1 VRAPWRVVTDDV
13 AVVGR
18 GSAEGGGGGSRSG
31 RRGSFGALPGGCW
44 GSVLRWSV
52 TSPWRAV
59 AELFERLCE
68 TSRRGRGGG
77 RRWVAR
83 GSPSPPRRVVPCVS
97 TAWAGDPSER
107 SWRRVP
113 RDCPRGL
120 RKPPDGSSRSLPWV
134 SREAPPSGHRGS
146 RQAPFQGVRRA
157 HQGRP
162 AGAFERPA
170 PGHVQGSSWARE
182 GRHYGGR
189 RAVGSWSGNVVSSV
203 SRASYRRV
211 AIGPT
216 WDLGKTY
223 FGSRATACD
232 GRLATLCDSRLRH
245 AVKAVERERA
255 RGG

>member
-1 VRAPWRVVTDDV
+1 VESRN
-13 AVVGR
+13 GR
-18 GSAEGGGGGSRSG
+18 CCGGRSG
-31 RRGSFGALPGGCW
+31 LCGGWWRRLAEWPAGVFRSPSGRVR

-59 AELFERLCE
+59 AEFFERFCE

-107 SWRRVP
+107 SWRRVQ
-113 RDCPRGL
+113 RDCPRDL

-146 RQAPFQGVRRA
+146 RQAPFQGLRRA
-157 HQGRP
+157 HQDAPRAPSSDPLLGMFRGRL
-162 AGAFERPA
+162 G
-170 PGHVQGSSWARE
+170 ARE

-189 RAVGSWSGNVVSSV
+189 RAVGSSSGNVVLSV

>member
-1 VRAPWRVVTDDV
+1 LRRPVRAPWRVVTDDV

-31 RRGSFGALPGGCW
+31 RRGSFGALPGGCG

-59 AELFERLCE
+59 AEFFERFCE

-120 RKPPDGSSRSLPWV
+120 RKPPDESSRSLPWV
-134 SREAPPSGHRGS
+134 SREAPQVVIEGHGRHPSRACDEHIRD
-146 RQAPFQGVRRA
+146 APA
-157 HQGRP
+157 S
-162 AGAFERPA
+162 ALERPA
-170 PGHVQGSSWARE
+170 PGHVQGSPWGA
-182 GRHYGGR
+182 
-189 RAVGSWSGNVVSSV
+189 
-203 SRASYRRV
+203 
-211 AIGPT
+211 
-216 WDLGKTY
+216 
-223 FGSRATACD
+223 
-232 GRLATLCDSRLRH
+232 
-245 AVKAVERERA
+245 
-255 RGG
+255 